1 MALPTIYK
9 NDELI
14 EVDYCISFLKHI
26 FLPFIIIGELLN
38 KFIVNFTEKK

>member
-1 MALPTIYK
+1 MSLPTICK
-9 NDELI
+9 NDELE

-38 KFIVNFTEKK
+38 KFLCEFTEKK